1 MDAPSGALAA
11 AGDDAATSGLFSL
24 CALAGRV
31 VDRRA
36 ALQRGVAAGYAA
48 AVAALRCT
56 QPGPGIMEAME
67 ARLPDGMLEALC
79 IAGELNRPEQLAALD
94 HHYQRT
100 GPAQLAQQLR
110 AHGPPGSHDAACAR
124 LFSTKLSL
132 GEQPRLAAGLERL
145 FGLVADAG
153 LDCKPTLGAA
163 TPDKLL
169 SSARTLGGLY
179 ATAHFGRSMPMLYGY
194 LGDLAVMPDG
204 DLTAWVDARYAGPLL
219 HELAHLHPLDPL
231 LVPAPGNLHEAL
243 AAWLGSEALPEQM
256 VPRAPSGEGDP
267 GGLDAL
273 PGGPWFAAVGAWV
286 ARACSSR
293 GAIRAQAGAA
303 DLRDLLGPECAEALR
318 LFGWLG
324 HLDTSA
330 PHLLAD
336 TFAAG
341 RWWKLID
348 LHRDRALAREFHRAH
363 VEPLLSA
370 RPPPLGTGLTARWAA
385 ALDALQ
391 WSDLPAW
398 DEEPNEH
405 DHALAARAV
414 AALTVRAKRV
424 GLSFRAQRTA
434 PPPAGFVAKGPSAE
448 SRRWGT
454 GPLSLDVRACL
465 LRSGHIDIDAAF
477 APQNHPYPP
486 SIAALFS
493 RKGIDE
499 CRLSAE

>member
-1 MDAPSGALAA
+1 MPPTAPE
-11 AGDDAATSGLFSL
+11 DEATRLLSL

-36 ALQRGVAAGYAA
+36 SLQRGVAEGYAA
-48 AVAALRCT
+48 GVSALRQT
-56 QPGPGIMEAME
+56 RPGPAPPPRI
-67 ARLPDGMLEALC
+67 PDGMAEALC
-79 IAGELNRPEQLAALD
+79 IAAELGRPESVLALD

-110 AHGPPGSHDAACAR
+110 ADGPPGSHDAACAR
-124 LFSTKLSL
+124 LFGTRLDL
-132 GEQPRLAAGLERL
+132 GRMPRFSAGLEAL
-145 FGLVADAG
+145 FSLVAGAG
-153 LDCKPTLGAA
+153 LDCAPALGAA
-163 TPDKLL
+163 TPSKLL
-169 SSARTLGGLY
+169 AACPTLGDLY
-179 ATAHFGRSMPMLYGY
+179 ATVHFGRSMPMLYGY
-194 LGDLAVMPDG
+194 SGDLAAAPAG

-219 HELAHLHPLDPL
+219 HELSHLHPLDPL

-256 VPRAPSGEGDP
+256 VPRASSGPGDP

-286 ARACSSR
+286 ARACGTQ
-293 GAIRAQAGAA
+293 GAIRAQAGAS
-303 DLRDLLGPECAEALR
+303 DLRDLLGPECAEAVR

-336 TFAAG
+336 TFHAE

-348 LHRDRALAREFHRAH
+348 LHRDPALAREFHALH
-363 VEPLLSA
+363 VEPLLA
-370 RPPPLGTGLTARWAA
+370 APPPPPGTGLTARWAA

-391 WSDLPAW
+391 WPDLPAW
-398 DEEPNEH
+398 RDEPSAH

-414 AALTVRAKRV
+414 GALEVRAVRV
-424 GLSFRAQRTA
+424 GMSFRAQRTA
-434 PPPAGFVAKGPSAE
+434 PPPVPRQEGLRTGGS
-448 SRRWGT
+448 

-465 LRSGHIDIDAAF
+465 LRSGHAAPDAVG
-477 APQNHPYPP
+477 APPRHPYPP
-486 SIAALFS
+486 ALAA
-493 RKGIDE
+493 
-499 CRLSAE
+499 RLANEGLGEWRTGPG